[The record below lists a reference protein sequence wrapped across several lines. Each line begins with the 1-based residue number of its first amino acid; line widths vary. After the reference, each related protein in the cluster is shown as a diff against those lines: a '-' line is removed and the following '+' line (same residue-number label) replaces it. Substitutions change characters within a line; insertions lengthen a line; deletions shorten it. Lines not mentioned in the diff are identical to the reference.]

1 MDIYERI
8 KKLAEINGYTIKEL
22 EKELGLSPNTL
33 YKWKKQSPS
42 IDRASKVASFFGV
55 SIDFLIGSPA
65 NEAET
70 MLQKALK
77 INNAKSYSE
86 LLDLINSY
94 YPGAVEESEKYIII
108 YDRNGNIPTYHL
120 DKGLVF
126 NDSPEIISDLHE
138 DVEYAIEAASKTYLE
153 EFFSDYDVT

>member
-8 KKLAEINGYTIKEL
+8 KKLAEINGYTIKDL

-42 IDRASKVASFFGV
+42 IDRASKVASFLGV
-55 SIDFLIGSPA
+55 SIDFLIGNPA

-77 INNAKSYSE
+77 INNAKAYSE
-86 LLDLINSY
+86 LLDLISGY
-94 YPGAVEESEKYIII
+94 YPDTIEESEKHIII
-108 YDRNGNIPTYHL
+108 YDRLSNIPTYHL
-120 DKGLVF
+120 DKELVF
-126 NDSPEIISDLHE
+126 NNSPEIISEFHE
-138 DVEYAIEAASKTYLE
+138 VVEYAIETASKTYLE
-153 EFFSDYDVT
+153 ELFSEYDVT